1 MAKITEQEIQELRR
15 KANEI
20 LAVKTYE
27 EMKAW
32 MDSKRK

>member
-1 MAKITEQEIQELRR
+1 MKKITEQQIQELRR

-20 LAVKTYE
+20 VAVKAYK